1 MKNNIENRILKRDFS
16 RDNVETLSIKNDEK
30 INQKISHK
38 LFEDLDSDQPKKKC
52 PRNDFMET
60 DSKNKKDQCYS
71 DNKKKYQKNE
81 IVKVKLNH
89 DEISKKSK
97 VLYKTILHSKIIQFL
112 NNNIA
117 KECLREYYIKKM
129 AEILS
134 NYDFLIIQ
142 KANYLRYTSIF
153 EPYNF
158 GFTIILNSALSNFG
172 KDIKFDYEQYKKFND
187 QLFGQ
192 LNLIRGMIEFRTEL
206 RNLDTE
212 VQKFLYYAELTK
224 LSKYFSEIPEL
235 MILDGVFDKP
245 YFDLQLISIHFI
257 KFLLEKKKI
266 EEVKVF
272 VLFLIKKIFDLSKR
286 RNLDF
291 FSNFEFTTDCLVNKN
306 ILHYFGFYFILYEM
320 SPAKRIDFKRKVN
333 KQRKQYEFKEND
345 NTHIKSVIIV
355 FLYQQLIFMELN
367 NVKEADMEKFMI
379 FIDKYI
385 DKDFGCSVCEIYKFI
400 AILRNLLI

>member
-1 MKNNIENRILKRDFS
+1 
-16 RDNVETLSIKNDEK
+16 
-30 INQKISHK
+30 
-38 LFEDLDSDQPKKKC
+38 
-52 PRNDFMET
+52 
-60 DSKNKKDQCYS
+60 
-71 DNKKKYQKNE
+71 
-81 IVKVKLNH
+81 
-89 DEISKKSK
+89 
-97 VLYKTILHSKIIQFL
+97 
-112 NNNIA
+112 
-117 KECLREYYIKKM
+117 M

-192 LNLIRGMIEFRTEL
+192 LNLIRDMIEFRTEL
-206 RNLDTE
+206 KNLDTE

-266 EEVKVF
+266 EDVKVF

-291 FSNFEFTTDCLVNKN
+291 FSNFEFTTACLINKN

-345 NTHIKSVIIV
+345 NTHIKSVIIL
-355 FLYQQLIFMELN
+355 FLYQQLICMELN
-367 NVKEADMEKFMI
+367 NVKEADLEKFMI
-379 FIDKYI
+379 FIEKYI
-385 DKDFGCSVCEIYKFI
+385 DKDYKCSVCEVYKFI
-400 AILRNLLI
+400 ALLRNLLI